1 MPPQAT
7 TVSPQTMIEVAKAP
21 ILAYNDKNWQ
31 KAKAS
36 MTPNFVYDEV
46 ATQRRVEGAD
56 QAIVLWKGWAEAF
69 PDSKGTFHAAH
80 VSGST
85 VVLEVTWKGT
95 HQGPLQTPK
104 GPIPATGKRIELRGC
119 CVFEVAGEQVRT
131 MRNYFDMATMLQQ
144 LGVTA

>member
-46 ATQRRVEGAD
+46 ATHRRVEGAD

-104 GPIPATGKRIELRGC
+104 GPVPATGKRISVRSCIVAELD
-119 CVFEVAGEQVRT
+119 GEKVKLERQ
-131 MRNYFDMATMLQQ
+131 YFDMGTLLQQ
-144 LGVTA
+144 LGLTG

>member
-7 TVSPQTMIEVAKAP
+7 TVSPQTLIEVAKAP

-36 MTPNFVYDEV
+36 ITPNFVYDEV

-56 QAIVLWKGWAEAF
+56 QVIGLWKGWAEAF

-104 GPIPATGKRIELRGC
+104 GAIPATGKRIEIRAC
-119 CVFEVAGEQVRT
+119 TVSEVAGEQVRT
-131 MRNYFDMATMLQQ
+131 QRNYFDMATMLQQ